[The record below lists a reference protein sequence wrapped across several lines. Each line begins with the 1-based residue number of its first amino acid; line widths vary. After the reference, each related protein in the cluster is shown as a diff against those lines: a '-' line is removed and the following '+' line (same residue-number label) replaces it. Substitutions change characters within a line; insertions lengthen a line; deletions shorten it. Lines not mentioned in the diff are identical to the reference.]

1 MTTRVNKPLDDRA
14 LKHAAKG
21 KGFLAF
27 VWAVFL
33 LLEDIADS
41 LRRIADHMDRR

>member
-1 MTTRVNKPLDDRA
+1 VTTIVNRKIEQRIMDLA
-14 LKHAAKG
+14 G
-21 KGFLAF
+21 KGTGYKAF
-27 VWAVFL
+27 AAAAFL